1 MTTVLVTG
9 LSGFTGRF
17 LRERLEQDGHR
28 VVGLS
33 NTKNQP
39 ENDIFQADLMNLSQL
54 KSVVNQ
60 VNPDYVV
67 HLAAIAFVAH
77 GDTDEIYQTNLIGTQ
92 HLLQALSELP
102 TKPKHI
108 ILASSANTYGNAH
121 VEPITESTPFAPVN
135 DYAVSKVAME
145 FMAQTWQEKLPI
157 SIVRPFNY
165 TGVGQSPQFLLP
177 KIIKHFKEKAEVI
190 ELGNLDVVRDFS
202 DVRDVV
208 DAYARLLTTEPNGT
222 AYNICSGKGTSL
234 LEVIEIMKAISG
246 HTLEVRVNPAFVRTN
261 EVKRLIGSNKKLE
274 SVIGER
280 KLYSL
285 QETLSWMYNLGK
297 NL

>member
-208 DAYARLLTTEPNGT
+208 DAYAKLLTTDAKGK
-222 AYNICSGKGTSL
+222 AYNVCSGVGTSL
-234 LEVIEIMKAISG
+234 SEILETMINISG
-246 HTLEVRVNPAFVRTN
+246 HTIEVKVNPAFVRTN
-261 EVKRLIGSNKKLE
+261 EVKRLVGSDKKL
-274 SVIGER
+274 SDAIGKR
-280 KLYSL
+280 TKHDLVD
-285 QETLSWMYNLGK
+285 TLRWMYEYS
-297 NL
+297 